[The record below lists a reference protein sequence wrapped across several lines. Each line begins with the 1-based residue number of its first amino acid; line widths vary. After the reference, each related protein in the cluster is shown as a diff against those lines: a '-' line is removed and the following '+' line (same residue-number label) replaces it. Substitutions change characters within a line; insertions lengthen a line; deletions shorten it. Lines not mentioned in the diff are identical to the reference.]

1 MLRMGLFLAAITL
14 SGCVSFTDADRLLAK
29 DWRYATDSHGS
40 RAIFEGGLVK
50 DGQID
55 MGFSRVP
62 RLDKANNSWVE
73 LIYDIPQ
80 RSLEGYESVTVT
92 YQSDRALIIK
102 LSQKDYGGQGDKSYA
117 HYQVTLPKAD
127 KKTTHTVMLSDFS
140 RPDWT
145 PKWSTGKGMI
155 KAHINA
161 LYFVP
166 SLTDKDGGKA
176 QLSISALTLNK
187 NERA

>member
-14 SGCVSFTDADRLLAK
+14 SGCVSFTDAERLLAK

-40 RAIFEGGLVK
+40 RAIFDGRLVK

-55 MGFSRVP
+55 MVFSRVP

-92 YQSDRALIIK
+92 YQSDRVLIIK
-102 LSQKDYGGQGDKSYA
+102 LSQRDYGGQGDKSYA
-117 HYQVTLPKAD
+117 HYQVTLPEVD

-140 RPDWT
+140 RPAWT
-145 PKWSTGKGMI
+145 PPWSIDKGAI

-166 SLTDKDGGKA
+166 SLTDKHGGQA
-176 QLSISALTLNK
+176 QLSISALTLNRK
-187 NERA
+187 